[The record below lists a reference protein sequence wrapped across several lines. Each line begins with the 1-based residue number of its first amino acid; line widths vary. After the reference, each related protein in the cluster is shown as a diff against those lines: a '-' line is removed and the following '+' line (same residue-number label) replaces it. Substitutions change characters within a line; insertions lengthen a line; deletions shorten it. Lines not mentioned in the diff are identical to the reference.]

1 MFVTLVNVHV
11 KPEHVD
17 DFIAATKRNHAG
29 SIQEEG
35 NLRFDVC
42 QLDSDP
48 TRFVL
53 YEAYVSEEAAA
64 AHKQTAHYQSWR
76 ETVEGWMAAPRKGIR
91 YTGLFP
97 AIERDDS

>member
-1 MFVTLVNVHV
+1 MFVTMVDVRV
-11 KPEHVD
+11 KPDHID
-17 DFIAATKRNHAG
+17 DFIAATKRNHEG
-29 SIQEEG
+29 SIQEVG

-64 AHKQTAHYQSWR
+64 AHKETAHYQSWKDA
-76 ETVEGWMAAPRKGIR
+76 VANWMAEPRKGVR

-97 AIERDDS
+97 AIDRDDS